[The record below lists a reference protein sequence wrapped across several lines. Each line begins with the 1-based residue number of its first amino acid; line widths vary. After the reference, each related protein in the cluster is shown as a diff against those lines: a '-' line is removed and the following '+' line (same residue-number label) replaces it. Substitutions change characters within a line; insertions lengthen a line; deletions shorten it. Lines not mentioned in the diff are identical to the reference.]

1 MKIGL
6 IDLDN
11 SGKFPN
17 LALMKISAY
26 YKQLGYHV
34 DWYQPLFGGTY
45 DIVYI
50 SKVFSWSKEY
60 PYPINSKEIIF
71 GGCAYDLENNLPYE
85 IEHTFPDYSLYKYIK
100 DTAYGFLTRGCPRN
114 CTFCNV
120 SQQQGNSSKKVAD
133 LKEFWNGQKIIKLMD
148 PNILACKDW
157 KKLFQQLID
166 SKSYIDF
173 TQGLD
178 IRLLTEEKIE
188 YLNKLK
194 IKFIHFAWDQ
204 MNKKTLECLE
214 KFRPLLKFDE
224 RRLKVYVLVNFD
236 TTIEEDLERIYKLKE
251 LGYDPYVMRY
261 NKHLMK
267 KGNIYNKL
275 ARWVNNKILWR
286 TNNTFEEYLNKKGK

>member
-11 SGKFPN
+11 TGTFPN

-26 YKQLGYHV
+26 HKNKGDFV
-34 DWYQPLFGGTY
+34 EWYQPLFGGEY
-45 DIVYI
+45 DKVYV
-50 SKVFSWSKEY
+50 SKVFTWSNEY
-60 PYPINSKEIIF
+60 PYHINSKEVVY
-71 GGCAYDLENNLPYE
+71 GGCGYNLENKLPEE
-85 IEHTFPDYSLYKYIK
+85 IEHTFPDYSLYDYVKN
-100 DTAYGFLTRGCPRN
+100 TAYGFLTRGCPRGCN
-114 CTFCNV
+114 FCNV
-120 SQQQGNSSKKVAD
+120 GEHQGKIARKVAD

-157 KKLFQQLID
+157 KELFQQLID
-166 SKSYIDF
+166 SKAEIDF

-214 KFRPLLKFDE
+214 KFRPLFKFDE

-236 TTIEEDLERIYKLKE
+236 TTIEEDLERIYKLRN
-251 LGYDPYVMRY
+251 LGYDPYIMRF

-267 KGNIYNKL
+267 TGNIYNKL
-275 ARWVNNKILWR
+275 ARWVNNKMLWR
-286 TNNTFEEYLNKKGK
+286 TNETFEEYLNKKVG